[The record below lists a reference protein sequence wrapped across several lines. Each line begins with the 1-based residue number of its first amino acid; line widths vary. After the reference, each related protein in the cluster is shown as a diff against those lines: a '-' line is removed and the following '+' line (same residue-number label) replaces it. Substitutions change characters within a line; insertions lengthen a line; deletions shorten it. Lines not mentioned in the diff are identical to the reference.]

1 MGSVI
6 NGYALTGEF
15 TTAGAGMCRWS
26 FATRDNH
33 EYFIKEFL
41 SPKYP
46 VDEGM
51 LGPDLTKIMRQHAD
65 QFYLKRQFYYE
76 SIVRSRTGNIMAPV
90 DFFRSGAKYYAVT
103 DKVSG
108 KLLDV
113 GEVAALTEDGKLT
126 LIKSLLYSMS
136 QLHGQKIVHSDLK
149 PENIL
154 IKTTEE
160 GFCTAKIIDFDAGFF
175 EDDIPENIE
184 GSQNYFAPEM
194 LRRMNGEDIDVTV
207 KADVFALGLL
217 MHQYWCGEM
226 PGISEKY
233 NYTFEAVL
241 NDSPVALDPSIPEQL
256 RELIGSMLAKEA
268 DKRPSAEE
276 AWKRLRGVSAE
287 HAEEAV
293 PMAVPKKEDRGV
305 VFLHPSEDE
314 LD

>member
-15 TTAGAGMCRWS
+15 TTAGAGMCRWC
-26 FATRDNH
+26 FATRDHH

-51 LGPDLTKIMRQHAD
+51 LGPDLTKIMREHAE
-65 QFYLKRQFYYE
+65 QFYLKRQYYYE
-76 SIVRSRTGNIMAPV
+76 SIVRTRTGNIMAPV
-90 DFFRSGAKYYAVT
+90 DFFRSGAKYYEVT

-113 GEVAALTEDGKLT
+113 QEVAALTEDARLT

-136 QLHGQKIVHSDLK
+136 RLHKQKIVHSDLK

-154 IKTTEE
+154 VKATEE

-175 EDDIPENIE
+175 EEDIPENIE

-241 NDSPVALDPSIPEQL
+241 NDSPVTLDPSIPEEL

-268 DKRPSAEE
+268 DKRPTAEDV
-276 AWKRLRGVSAE
+276 WKRLRGTTVESVAEAAPVS
-287 HAEEAV
+287 
-293 PMAVPKKEDRGV
+293 VPKKEDRGAI
-305 VFLHPSEDE
+305 FLLPADDE

>member
-15 TTAGAGMCRWS
+15 TTAGAGMCRWC
-26 FATRDNH
+26 FAKKDHH

-51 LGPDLTKIMRQHAD
+51 LGPDLTKIMREHAE
-65 QFYLKRQFYYE
+65 QFYLKRQDYYE
-76 SIVRSRTGNIMAPV
+76 NIARCRTGNIMAPV
-90 DFFRSGAKYYAVT
+90 DFFRSGAKYYEVT

-108 KLLDV
+108 KMLDV
-113 GEVAALTEDGKLT
+113 REVAALTEDSKLT

-136 QLHGQKIVHSDLK
+136 RLHKQKIVHSDLK

-154 IKTTEE
+154 IKATEE

-184 GSQNYFAPEM
+184 GSQNYFAPEL

-233 NYTFEAVL
+233 NYIFEAVL
-241 NDSPVALDPSIPEQL
+241 NDSPVTLDPSIPEEL
-256 RELIGSMLAKEA
+256 RDLIGSMLAKDA
-268 DKRPSAEE
+268 DKRPTAEDV
-276 AWKRLRGVSAE
+276 WKRLRGASAESPEAAAPVSA
-287 HAEEAV
+287 
-293 PMAVPKKEDRGV
+293 PKKEERSAA
-305 VFLHPSEDE
+305 FLHPAEDE